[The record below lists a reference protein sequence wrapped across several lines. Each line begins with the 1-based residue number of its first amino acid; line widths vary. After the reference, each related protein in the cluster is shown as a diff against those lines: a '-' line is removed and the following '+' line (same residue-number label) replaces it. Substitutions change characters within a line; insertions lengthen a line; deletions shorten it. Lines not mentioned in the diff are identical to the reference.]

1 MLSRRT
7 VLTGAV
13 ALAGCGQSTAQTDA
27 TLPPLKS
34 LAPFDLGVCA
44 MTASFKDPQWG
55 PLAATHFDR
64 ITPEW
69 EMKMEYILGED
80 NPINFVEPEKWLRFK
95 AADQILTFAKIN
107 GMGMFGHTL
116 VWYAQSAPLFDKL
129 SGDYDNF
136 FDAYQAY
143 IDGVVGHYKGQL
155 TGWDVVNEPMLDD
168 GSGLRDCLWKQ
179 VLGEDYI
186 LLAFHRAHE
195 TDRHTPLFLNDYNL
209 EYYPK
214 KRAAF
219 LRLAER
225 LLKAGVPL
233 HGLGTQTHIDA
244 TIAPG
249 MLKAAITDIAS
260 LGLKVHVSEVDISL
274 KPEGM
279 VLPGTDLAA
288 GQIRALDE
296 ITDAYL
302 QLKPHQQFGMTV
314 WGLRDKDTFPYRKDN
329 SDKPVLF
336 DSTGFAKPLAHAFA
350 ERFA

>member
-1 MLSRRT
+1 MISRRA

-13 ALAGCGQSTAQTDA
+13 ALAGCGQSTASPQGDA
-27 TLPPLKS
+27 PLPPLKS

-69 EMKMEYILGED
+69 EMKMEYILQPDGS
-80 NPINFVEPEKWLRFK
+80 LRFG
-95 AADQILTFAKIN
+95 APDAVVDFAHAR
-107 GMGMFGHTL
+107 GMSVFGH
-116 VWYAQSAPLFDKL
+116 VIIWYAQD
-129 SGDYDNF
+129 GDYFQKLKGDKRAF
-136 FDAYQAY
+136 GEAYRAY
-143 IDGVVGHYKGQL
+143 VRDVAAHYRSKVM
-155 TGWDVVNEPMLDD
+155 GWDVVNEPMLDD
-168 GSGLRDCLWKQ
+168 GSGLRDCLWMQ
-179 VLGEDYI
+179 MMGEDYVAQA
-186 LLAFHRAHE
+186 LRSAHAAAPNV
-195 TDRHTPLFLNDYNL
+195 PLFLNDYNL

-279 VLPGTDLAA
+279 VMPGTDLPA
-288 GQIRALDE
+288 GQIQALEE

-314 WGLRDKDTFPYRKDN
+314 WGLRDKDTFPYRKDS

-336 DSTGFAKPLAHAFA
+336 DSSGFAKPLAHAFA
-350 ERFA
+350 GRFSA

>member
-1 MLSRRT
+1 MISRRA
-7 VLTGAV
+7 VLAGTAL
-13 ALAGCGQSTAQTDA
+13 LAGCGQSTTSTQPDA
-27 TLPPLKS
+27 PLPPLKS

-69 EMKMEYILGED
+69 EMKMEYILQPDGS
-80 NPINFVEPEKWLRFK
+80 LRFD
-95 AADQILTFAKIN
+95 APDAVVAFAQSH
-107 GMGMFGHTL
+107 GMSVFGH
-116 VWYAQSAPLFDKL
+116 VIIWYAQD
-129 SGDYDNF
+129 GDYFQALKGDKRAF
-136 FDAYQAY
+136 GEAYRAY
-143 IDGVVGHYKGQL
+143 VRGVAAHYRGKVN
-155 TGWDVVNEPMLDD
+155 GWDVVNEPMLDD
-168 GSGLRDCLWKQ
+168 GSNLRDCLWVQ
-179 VLGEDYI
+179 MLGEDYVAQA
-186 LLAFHRAHE
+186 LRAA
-195 TDRHTPLFLNDYNL
+195 HTADPSVPLFLNDYNL

-214 KRAAF
+214 KRAAY

-249 MLKAAITDIAS
+249 MLKAAIEDIAS

-279 VLPGTDLAA
+279 IMPGTDLPT
-288 GQIRALDE
+288 GQIQALEE

-314 WGLRDKDTFPYRKDN
+314 WGLRDKDTFPYRKDS

-336 DSTGFAKPLAHAFA
+336 DSTGFAKPMAHAFA
-350 ERFA
+350 GRFSA